1 MAAGKD
7 PTPPVR
13 LGTKRSGGRP
23 FQKGH
28 KKLGGRK
35 RGTPNKATR
44 DVKDFF
50 AEFMNSPEYQDNI
63 RQRILAGRAV
73 PIEQTGL
80 YYTAGKPTEK
90 VAVEGGSL
98 AEILALAHDI
108 SKEKAVGSRQGPDTA
123 EEDDG

>member
-1 MAAGKD
+1 MPRLRDHG
-7 PTPPVR
+7 VR
-13 LGTKRSGGRP
+13 LGTKRPSGRP

-44 DVKDFF
+44 DVKEFF
-50 AEFMNSPEYQDNI
+50 AEFMSSPEYQDNI

-73 PIEQTGL
+73 PIEQVGL

-90 VAVEGGSL
+90 VAVEDKSL
-98 AEILALAHDI
+98 AGILKLAH
-108 SKEKAVGSRQGPDTA
+108 KMRNEKADRSRRGPDA
-123 EEDDG
+123 EEDHT